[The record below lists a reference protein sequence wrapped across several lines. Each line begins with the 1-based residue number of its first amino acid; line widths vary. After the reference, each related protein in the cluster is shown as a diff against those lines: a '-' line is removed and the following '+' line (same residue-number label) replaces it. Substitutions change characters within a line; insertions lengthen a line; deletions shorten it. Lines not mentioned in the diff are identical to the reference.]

1 MGWSMHHDSVL
12 PVGTMKLYSVV
23 VIFLLFKLANILS
36 AKQVQYEPNYLPTEL
51 PKPFDHRYGEELT
64 LYRAHAKLPR
74 TLRNLNIF
82 SFNEVEEIKYSLLDC
97 IRENIG
103 KCPHI
108 VVEANKKCPE
118 YFLDYFSGAKEWNNF
133 EELKHL
139 VDIGTVSLGSE

>member
-23 VIFLLFKLANILS
+23 VIFLLFKLANILN
-36 AKQVQYEPNYLPTEL
+36 AKQVQYEPNNLPTEL

-82 SFNEVEEIKYSLLDC
+82 SFKSLLGNWVLIYHD
-97 IRENIG
+97 
-103 KCPHI
+103 
-108 VVEANKKCPE
+108 
-118 YFLDYFSGAKEWNNF
+118 NF
-133 EELKHL
+133 P
-139 VDIGTVSLGSE
+139 G